1 MPDSAWARG
10 EKGGNRTR
18 NTTWNTVKRFFLLS
32 YLPMLPAQTRN
43 LLAALLT
50 LHSLGLGFAAFY
62 LQRHSCGFRDTGAGP
77 WVRTTARRKR
87 YRAHLRRWATVPRI
101 LPVFPGCQRAVS
113 RPRTLSLWAIR
124 RRSPSCHSCYRSVF
138 RPAFTDGCDPAVSRD
153 CRTLDVRP
161 VPSGVLK
168 GVLIPRH
175 PTNRIACNGSGLP
188 ILVPLFVWSC
198 L

>member
-1 MPDSAWARG
+1 MTALRCLRKGCHSVPDSAWARG

-32 YLPMLPAQTRN
+32 YLPMLPAQARN

-101 LPVFPGCQRAVS
+101 LPVFS
-113 RPRTLSLWAIR
+113 RQSEAP
-124 RRSPSCHSCYRSVF
+124 PSCKIIS
-138 RPAFTDGCDPAVSRD
+138 AATDMTPPSKKSGSFLNHASTSGPRIVGWFL
-153 CRTLDVRP
+153 RT
-161 VPSGVLK
+161 
-168 GVLIPRH
+168 
-175 PTNRIACNGSGLP
+175 IA
-188 ILVPLFVWSC
+188 
-198 L
+198 